1 MNSADTG
8 WVSDEKPITS
18 QSNNLVPLDEI
29 DGAARVLDCVYQGY
43 NGNAQHSKFF
53 KDFKECFW

>member
-18 QSNNLVPLDEI
+18 QTDRLIPLDEI
-29 DGAARVLDCVYQGY
+29 DGAARVLDCVY
-43 NGNAQHSKFF
+43 
-53 KDFKECFW
+53 